1 MRLFKLRQLLLL
13 STIQSQSEDF
23 LNMEYVRAYDADIL
37 TVNWKNLPSVFGEKL
52 GIRVVGIDASEIRSR
67 WTQEEQLAPHT
78 KDRVWDLLEQ
88 ARQIDL
94 VDVERDKYF

>member
-1 MRLFKLRQLLLL
+1 MRQLLLL

-67 WTQEEQLAPHT
+67 WTQEEQMAPHT